1 MSYSLK
7 VCLTILTFS
16 LFCSL
21 DQTVATRELEKRRSA
36 IRVSTCSEL
45 KISSILLTLC
55 IVKSLYPLS
64 LTTDRDLL
72 RRIAAVLV
80 FLQSYRKKHV
90 SLSILKN
97 YSQRK
102 QEAFAIKLYD
112 LKSSAF
118 FMAKSKAT
126 HHSLLTERERFYFI
140 VNGY

>member
-1 MSYSLK
+1 MSDDTYFQLILFTRPNCCDQRARKETFCDSSVDMFRTENLLDFIDALYSKKL
-7 VCLTILTFS
+7 VPTIV
-16 LFCSL
+16 
-21 DQTVATRELEKRRSA
+21 DDGQRPVEKDSSC
-36 IRVSTCSEL
+36 VSIFA
-45 KISSILLTLC
+45 K
-55 IVKSLYPLS
+55 
-64 LTTDRDLL
+64 
-72 RRIAAVLV
+72 
-80 FLQSYRKKHV
+80 LQKKHV

-97 YSQRK
+97 YLQRK